1 MTRHRAQRV
10 ADLMQRE
17 LAQIFLEKLK
27 DPRAAMATVS
37 DVSLSPDLGFARI
50 KVSAFGSDSERKA
63 CLDAVRHAGGFVRS
77 QLAQR
82 LALRVVPELR
92 FELDRGPEHSQR
104 INELLADLPEL
115 TREDTAVSPTEPGE
129 AEDDPEDDHDR

>member
-37 DVSLSPDLGFARI
+37 EVSLSSDLGFARI
-50 KVSAFGSDSERKA
+50 KVSAFGSDSERQE
-63 CLDAVRHAGGFVRS
+63 CLDAVRHASGFVRS

-82 LALRVVPELR
+82 FGLRVVPELR

-115 TREDTAVSPTEPGE
+115 TREETTASPEGLGEPE
-129 AEDDPEDDHDR
+129 DAEDANER